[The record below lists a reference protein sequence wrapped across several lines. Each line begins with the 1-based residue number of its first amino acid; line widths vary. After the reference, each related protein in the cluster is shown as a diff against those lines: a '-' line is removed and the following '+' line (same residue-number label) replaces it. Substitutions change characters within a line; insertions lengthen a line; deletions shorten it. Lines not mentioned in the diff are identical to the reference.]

1 MSAGEA
7 IITKENAGMAII
19 KKMLFASRFQE
30 LTFDALESLLD
41 LRAVGLDHVVFLY
54 VVERD
59 KVAMHRGVGYQ
70 KSEEVKLKEVANIH
84 FIEWAE
90 QLFEQGME
98 VGVHIV
104 VGTLV
109 QQVVRATDMEQVDLI
124 VIGRPTRGLLE
135 QLVSGSDVS
144 ALIRRTR
151 VPILVY
157 KQQPLEAVEK
167 AHPFKR
173 PLLATD
179 WSPAAAK
186 AQDYLM
192 DLKGLVEEVNIIHV
206 GKDKALSSLSAMDV
220 QRYRKTHRE
229 KLRAICDRFEKEDIK
244 ARSHLYVGDPYQ
256 EIERAARE
264 WRASVI
270 VTGCSGKGTW
280 RERII
285 GSVPRFLAE
294 KSDFSSLIVPHGGRS

>member
-1 MSAGEA
+1 M
-7 IITKENAGMAII
+7 TTI
-19 KKMLFASRFQE
+19 KRMLFATKFRE
-30 LTFDALESLLD
+30 LAFDALESLLD
-41 LRAVGLDHVVFLY
+41 LRAVGLDHVVFLN

-59 KVAMHRGVGYQ
+59 KVAMHRGLGYQ

-109 QQVVRATDMEQVDLI
+109 QQVVRAASMENVDLI
-124 VIGRPTRGLLE
+124 VIGRPTRGRLE
-135 QLVSGSDVS
+135 QLVSGADISD
-144 ALIRRTR
+144 LIRRTR

-157 KQQPLEAVEK
+157 KQEDPPETAEK
-167 AHPFKR
+167 VHPFTR
-173 PLLATD
+173 PMLATD
-179 WSPAAAK
+179 WSPAAGK
-186 AQDYLM
+186 AVDFLIG
-192 DLKGLVEEVNIIHV
+192 LKGLVEEVNVIHV
-206 GKDKALSSLSAMDV
+206 GKEKALKSLSAMDV
-220 QRYRKTHRE
+220 QSYRKTHRE
-229 KLRAICDRFEKEDIK
+229 KLQAICDRFANEGIK
-244 ARSHLYVGDPYQ
+244 ARPHLYVGDPYQ
-256 EIERAARE
+256 EIESAGRE
-264 WRASVI
+264 WRASMI

-294 KSDFSSLIVPHGGRS
+294 KSDISSMIVPHLPGA

>member
-1 MSAGEA
+1 M
-7 IITKENAGMAII
+7 TTI
-19 KKMLFASRFQE
+19 KRMLFATKFQE
-30 LTFDALESLLD
+30 LAFDALESLLD
-41 LRAVGLDHVVFLY
+41 LRAVGLDHVIFLN

-109 QQVVRATDMEQVDLI
+109 QQVVRAASMENVDLI
-124 VIGRPTRGLLE
+124 VIGRPTRGRLE
-135 QLVSGSDVS
+135 QIVSGADISD
-144 ALIRRTR
+144 LIRRTR

-157 KQQPLEAVEK
+157 KQEDPPEAPLK
-167 AHPFKR
+167 AHPFTR
-173 PLLATD
+173 PMLATD
-179 WSPAAAK
+179 WSPAAGK
-186 AQDYLM
+186 ALDFLVG
-192 DLKGLVEEVNIIHV
+192 LKGLVEEISVIHV
-206 GKDKALSSLSAMDV
+206 GKENALTGLSAMDV
-220 QRYRKTHRE
+220 QLYRKTHRK
-229 KLRAICDRFEKEDIK
+229 KLQAICDTFENAGIR

-264 WRASVI
+264 WRASMI

-280 RERII
+280 HERII
-285 GSVPRFLAE
+285 GSIPRFLAE
-294 KSDFSSLIVPHGGRS
+294 KSDISTLIVPHEGGS

>member
-1 MSAGEA
+1 M
-7 IITKENAGMAII
+7 TTI
-19 KKMLFASRFQE
+19 KKMLFATKFQE
-30 LTFDALESLLD
+30 LVFDALESLLD

-109 QQVVRATDMEQVDLI
+109 QQVVRAARMENVDLI
-124 VIGRPTRGLLE
+124 VIGRPTRGRP
-135 QLVSGSDVS
+135 GT
-144 ALIRRTR
+144 ARFRRGHLGFD
-151 VPILVY
+151 P
-157 KQQPLEAVEK
+157 
-167 AHPFKR
+167 AHPGAD
-173 PLLATD
+173 PGLQ
-179 WSPAAAK
+179 AAASRRPRESASFYK
-186 AQDYLM
+186 TDAGHRLVAGGGKGAGLPDGSQ
-192 DLKGLVEEVNIIHV
+192 GLVEEINVIHV
-206 GKDKALSSLSAMDV
+206 GKENALTSLSAMDV

-229 KLRAICDRFEKEDIK
+229 KLQAICDRFEKEGIK
-244 ARSHLYVGDPYQ
+244 ARPHLYVGDPYQ

-264 WRASVI
+264 WRASMI

-294 KSDFSSLIVPHGGRS
+294 KSDFSSLIVPHGGGA

>member
-1 MSAGEA
+1 M
-7 IITKENAGMAII
+7 TTI
-19 KKMLFASRFQE
+19 KKMLFATKFQE
-30 LTFDALESLLD
+30 LTFEDLEALLD

-59 KVAMHRGVGYQ
+59 KVAMYRGVGYQ

-84 FIEWAE
+84 FIDWAE

-109 QQVVRATDMEQVDLI
+109 QQVVRAAGMENVDLI
-124 VIGRPTRGLLE
+124 VIGRPTRNLLE
-135 QLVSGSDVS
+135 QLVSGADISN
-144 ALIRRTR
+144 LIRRTR
-151 VPILVY
+151 VPVLVY
-157 KQQPLEAVEK
+157 KQSPPETSEK
-167 AHPFKR
+167 EHPFTR

-179 WSPAAAK
+179 WSPAAEK
-186 AQDYLM
+186 AQAYLM
-192 DLKGLVEEVNIIHV
+192 GLKGLVEEIHV
-206 GKDKALSSLSAMDV
+206 MHVGREKALEGLSTMEA
-220 QRYRKTHRE
+220 QRYRKERRD
-229 KLRAICDRFEKEDIK
+229 KLQTVCDAFAGAGIPARA
-244 ARSHLYVGDPYQ
+244 HLYIGDPYQ
-256 EIERAARE
+256 EIEKAARE

-285 GSVPRFLAE
+285 GSVPRSLAE
-294 KSDFSSLIVPHGGRS
+294 ESDISTLIIPR

>member
-1 MSAGEA
+1 M
-7 IITKENAGMAII
+7 TTI
-19 KKMLFASRFQE
+19 KKMLFASKFQD
-30 LTFDALESLLD
+30 LRFDALESLLD

-59 KVAMHRGVGYQ
+59 KVAMHRGIGY
-70 KSEEVKLKEVANIH
+70 KKREEVKLKEVANIH

-90 QLFEQGME
+90 QLFEQGLE

-109 QQVVRATDMEQVDLI
+109 QRVIRAAEMEKVDLI
-124 VIGRPTRGLLE
+124 VIGRPTRGLWE
-135 QLVSGSDVS
+135 QLLSGSDIS
-144 ALIRRTR
+144 NLIRRTQ

-157 KQQPLEAVEK
+157 KPLPLVASEK
-167 AHPFKR
+167 ANPFTR

-179 WSPAAAK
+179 WSPAADK

-192 DLKGLVEEVNIIHV
+192 GLKGLVEEINVVHV
-206 GKDKALSSLSAMDV
+206 GREKSLNSLSAMEV
-220 QRYRKTHRE
+220 QSYRKIHRE
-229 KLRAICDRFEKEDIK
+229 KLQVICDAFENVGIQ
-244 ARSHLYVGDPYQ
+244 ARPHLSVGDPYQ
-256 EIERAARE
+256 EIQRAARE

-270 VTGCSGKGTW
+270 ATGCSGKGSW

-285 GSVPRFLAE
+285 GSVPRLLSE
-294 KSDFSSLIVPHGGRS
+294 KSDLSTLIVPHEQGR

>member
-1 MSAGEA
+1 M
-7 IITKENAGMAII
+7 TTI
-19 KKMLFASRFQE
+19 KRMLFATKFQE
-30 LTFDALESLLD
+30 LAFDALESLLD

-59 KVAMHRGVGYQ
+59 KVAMYRGVGYQ

-109 QQVVRATDMEQVDLI
+109 RQVVRAASMENVDLI
-124 VIGRPTRGLLE
+124 AIGRPTRGRLE
-135 QLVSGSDVS
+135 QLVSGADISD
-144 ALIRRTR
+144 LIRRTR

-157 KQQPLEAVEK
+157 KQEDPPETAEK
-167 AHPFKR
+167 VHPFTR
-173 PLLATD
+173 PMLATD
-179 WSPAAAK
+179 WSPAAGK
-186 AQDYLM
+186 ALDFLM
-192 DLKGLVEEVNIIHV
+192 GLKGLVEEISVIHV
-206 GKDKALSSLSAMDV
+206 GKENALTSRSAMDV
-220 QRYRKTHRE
+220 QHYRKTHRK
-229 KLRAICDRFEKEDIK
+229 KLQAICDTFESEGIR
-244 ARSHLYVGDPYQ
+244 ARPHLYVGDPYQ
-256 EIERAARE
+256 KIERAARE
-264 WRASVI
+264 WRASMI

-294 KSDFSSLIVPHGGRS
+294 KSDVSTLIVPHEGGS

>member
-1 MSAGEA
+1 M
-7 IITKENAGMAII
+7 TTI
-19 KKMLFASRFQE
+19 KKMLFASKFQE

-41 LRAVGLDHVVFLY
+41 LRAAGLDHVVFLY

-70 KSEEVKLKEVANIH
+70 KNEEVKLKEVANIH

-109 QQVVRATDMEQVDLI
+109 QQVTRAAGMEKVDLI
-124 VIGRPTRGLLE
+124 VIGRPTRGLWE
-135 QLVSGSDVS
+135 QLVSGSDIS
-144 ALIRRTR
+144 ALIRRTN
-151 VPILVY
+151 VPILVH
-157 KQQPLEAVEK
+157 KQLPSESVEK
-167 AHPFKR
+167 AHAFKR
-173 PLLATD
+173 PLLTTD
-179 WSPAAAK
+179 WSPAADR
-186 AQDYLM
+186 AQEYLM
-192 DLKGLVEEVNIIHV
+192 GLKGLVDEINVIHV
-206 GKDKALSSLSAMDV
+206 GKEKALNSLSAMEV
-220 QRYRKTHRE
+220 QGYRNTHRK
-229 KLRAICDRFEKEDIK
+229 KLQAVCDAFGNVGIQ
-244 ARSHLYVGDPYQ
+244 ARPHLYVGDPYQ

-264 WRASVI
+264 WRASMI
-270 VTGCSGKGTW
+270 VMGCSGKGSW

-294 KSDFSSLIVPHGGRS
+294 KSDFSTLIVPRKQAE

>member
-1 MSAGEA
+1 M
-7 IITKENAGMAII
+7 TTI
-19 KKMLFASRFQE
+19 KKMLFASRFQD

-59 KVAMHRGVGYQ
+59 KVAMHRGIGYQ

-109 QQVVRATDMEQVDLI
+109 QQVVRAAAMEKVDLI
-124 VIGRPTRGLLE
+124 VIGRPTRSLLE
-135 QLVSGSDVS
+135 QILTGADISD
-144 ALIRRTR
+144 LIRRTR

-157 KQQPLEAVEK
+157 KQRPLEAAEK
-167 AHPFKR
+167 GHPFTR

-179 WSPAAAK
+179 WGGAAGK

-192 DLKGLVEEVNIIHV
+192 GLKGLVEEVNVIHV
-206 GKDKALSSLSAMDV
+206 GKEKDLSSLSAMEV
-220 QRYRKTHRE
+220 QGYRKSQRE
-229 KLRAICDRFEKEDIK
+229 KLQAICDAFATVGIQ
-244 ARSHLYVGDPYQ
+244 ARPHLYVGDPYQ
-256 EIERAARE
+256 KIESAARE

-270 VTGCSGKGTW
+270 VTGCSGKGSW
-280 RERII
+280 QERII
-285 GSVPRFLAE
+285 GSIPRYLAE
-294 KSDFSSLIVPHGGRS
+294 KSEFSTLIIPK

>member
-1 MSAGEA
+1 M
-7 IITKENAGMAII
+7 TTI
-19 KKMLFASRFQE
+19 KKMLFASRFQD

-109 QQVVRATDMEQVDLI
+109 QQVVRAAAMEEVDLI
-124 VIGRPTRGLLE
+124 VIGRPTRSRLE
-135 QLVSGSDVS
+135 QILTGADISD
-144 ALIRRTR
+144 LIRRTR

-157 KQQPLEAVEK
+157 KQQPLEAAEK
-167 AHPFKR
+167 GHPFTR

-179 WSPAAAK
+179 WGGAAAK
-186 AQDYLM
+186 AQDYLLG
-192 DLKGLVEEVNIIHV
+192 LKGLVEEINVIHV
-206 GKDKALSSLSAMDV
+206 GREKDLSSLSAMKV
-220 QRYRKTHRE
+220 QTYRKTQRE
-229 KLRAICDRFEKEDIK
+229 KLQAICDTFETVGIQ
-244 ARSHLYVGDPYQ
+244 ARPHLYVGDPYQ
-256 EIERAARE
+256 KIESAARE
-264 WRASVI
+264 WRASMI
-270 VTGCSGKGTW
+270 VTGCSGKGSW
-280 RERII
+280 QERII
-285 GSVPRFLAE
+285 GSIPRYLAE
-294 KSDFSSLIVPHGGRS
+294 KSDVSTLIIPK

>member
-1 MSAGEA
+1 M
-7 IITKENAGMAII
+7 TTI
-19 KKMLFASRFQE
+19 KKMLFASKFQD

-59 KVAMHRGVGYQ
+59 KVAMHRGTGYQ

-109 QQVVRATDMEQVDLI
+109 QQVARAAGMEKVDLI
-124 VIGRPTRGLLE
+124 VIGRPTRGLWE
-135 QLVSGSDVS
+135 QLVSGSDIS
-144 ALIRRTR
+144 ALIRRTQ
-151 VPILVY
+151 VPIMVH
-157 KQQPLEAVEK
+157 KQLHPNAGEK
-167 AHPFKR
+167 AHPFTR

-179 WSPAAAK
+179 WSPAADK
-186 AQDYLM
+186 AQEYLM
-192 DLKGLVEEVNIIHV
+192 GLKGLVEKINVIHV
-206 GKDKALSSLSAMDV
+206 GKEKALKSLSAMEV
-220 QRYRKTHRE
+220 QGYRKTHRK
-229 KLRAICDRFEKEDIK
+229 KLQAVCDAFGNAGIQ
-244 ARSHLYVGDPYQ
+244 AQPHFYVGDPY
-256 EIERAARE
+256 EKIERAARE

-270 VTGCSGKGTW
+270 VTGCSGKGSW
-280 RERII
+280 RERLI

-294 KSDFSSLIVPHGGRS
+294 KSDFSILVVPSEQTP